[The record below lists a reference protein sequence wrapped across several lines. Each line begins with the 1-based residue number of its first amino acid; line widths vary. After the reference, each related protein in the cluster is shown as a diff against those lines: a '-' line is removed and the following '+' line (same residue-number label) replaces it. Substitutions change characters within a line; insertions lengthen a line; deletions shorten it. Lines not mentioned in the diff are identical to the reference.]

1 MHMTNL
7 KRSTIIIRKIHRKI
21 EIIICAFK
29 CPGKLYWPPPSQNH
43 ILQILRTRLS
53 PKLVRQHPPRPA
65 WYCPFR
71 DPINSKRST
80 ALRNTKHTNGSGGF
94 SELVLWCMWGDR
106 TGGVSDREG
115 GTSLRLLMLQRDQPM
130 RRMPRHE
137 QTCAH
142 GHIYPIGM
150 VDYRRKLGWC
160 IGNRDMHSDV
170 WMLVHRTSGHT

>member
-94 SELVLWCMWGDR
+94 SVLVLWCMWGDR
-106 TGGVSDREG
+106 TGGDERQG
-115 GTSLRLLMLQRDQPM
+115 GWYQSSFADAAARPTNAPHAEARTDLRAL
-130 RRMPRHE
+130 
-137 QTCAH
+137 TC
-142 GHIYPIGM
+142 ISN
-150 VDYRRKLGWC
+150 RNGWLSTQ
-160 IGNRDMHSDV
+160 IR
-170 WMLVHRTSGHT
+170 LVHRTSGHT